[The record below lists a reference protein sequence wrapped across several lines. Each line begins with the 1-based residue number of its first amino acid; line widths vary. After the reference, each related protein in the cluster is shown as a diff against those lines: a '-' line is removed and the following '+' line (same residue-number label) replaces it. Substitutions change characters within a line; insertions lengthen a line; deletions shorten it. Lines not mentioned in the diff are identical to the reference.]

1 MRNLLLPIAA
11 ASLAACAGL
20 RPSGPPP
27 QPLPASI
34 RTLSLPPIVNKSQ
47 EPGIEDQ
54 FALALRDEFLRDA
67 RRPLVP
73 EKDSDGVVR
82 ITITRYLQT
91 PLQYDANQNP
101 TTYLIRVN
109 VDVQLVDRAAKKT
122 LWDEKGLEASLAY
135 PNSSL
140 TGGLTEQAAQV
151 QLWPVLAPMIVAR
164 VIDGYGATAGSEP
177 KPAPPGP

>member
-1 MRNLLLPIAA
+1 MRPLILLAA
-11 ASLAACAGL
+11 AALAACAGL

-27 QPLPASI
+27 RPLPASI

-47 EPGIEDQ
+47 EPGLEDPL
-54 FALALRDEFLRDA
+54 ALALRDEFLRDG

-73 EKDSDGVVR
+73 EKDSDGAVQVA
-82 ITITRYLQT
+82 ITRYLLT

-109 VDVQLVDRAAKKT
+109 VEVQLFDRAAKKT

-135 PNSSL
+135 PNASL
-140 TGGLTEQAAQV
+140 TGGLTEQAAQA

-164 VIDGYGATAGSEP
+164 VIDGYGATAAPEP